1 MPAPLLIPL
10 ITTGASLV
18 GSAFGLSK
26 SAEANRKAESYLS
39 SRINSLDARFNKDY
53 YQDFLDTE
61 AARSTMGRLN
71 SQFTDMAKNIKSSA
85 ASGSTAE
92 AEIAAKDNLQKSYA
106 DSVSSIAGMGTQ
118 YKMGLRSAYDYN
130 RNRLEDKK
138 MGILESKAANWN
150 NFGSNVGKAA
160 EGILTAYGAG
170 AFGNGTG
177 DTSIGPPEFDYS
189 KLK

>member
-1 MPAPLLIPL
+1 MPLPLLIPL
-10 ITTGASLV
+10 LTTGATLA
-18 GSAFGLSK
+18 GQAFGLSK
-26 SAEANRKAESYLS
+26 NAEANRKAESYLD
-39 SRINSLDARFNKDY
+39 SRMNSLDARFNKDY
-53 YQDFLDTE
+53 YQDFLNTE

-118 YKMGLRSAYDYN
+118 YKMGLRNAYDYN

-150 NFGSNVGKAA
+150 NFGANVAKAG
-160 EGILTAYGAG
+160 EGILSAYGAG
-170 AFGNGTG
+170 AFGEGT